1 MILTLHGVRDMHD
14 PCFCLCGPESPAA
27 TYGIAWE
34 NFNLKT
40 VASHTCREGEPET
53 ARWWKSQPWTEQGPS
68 VHVRCPNHFCG
79 SCTAGKG
86 ACALFLCRDQQL
98 LQEGAVVLQVLHTS
112 RLVMHTAPTQHC
124 NCPCG
129 HNTQAC
135 GQQLAPRTSTK
146 HLKAQS
152 ALPDLA
158 GCKPPSKVRRTRS
171 EGKEKG
177 TRCETA
183 LRCRPAFR
191 LC

>member
-112 RLVMHTAPTQHC
+112 RLVMHTALQLSLWPQHAGMRPTT
-124 NCPCG
+124 G
-129 HNTQAC
+129 TQNVN
-135 GQQLAPRTSTK
+135 QTLE
-146 HLKAQS
+146 S
-152 ALPDLA
+152 AV
-158 GCKPPSKVRRTRS
+158 C
-171 EGKEKG
+171 
-177 TRCETA
+177 TA
-183 LRCRPAFR
+183 
-191 LC
+191 